1 MNKKELISCI
11 AKDTK
16 ITKKKSVETLNIIIK
31 NFYLALKKNNIVNL
45 IGFGSFKI
53 KTRKAYES
61 KNPKTGKKMYIKK
74 RKIIIF
80 KMGKVLKKI
89 INL

>member
-16 ITKKKSVETLNIIIK
+16 ITKKKSFETLNVIIK
-31 NFYLALKKNNIVNL
+31 NFYLSLKKNNIVNL

-53 KTRKAYES
+53 KNRKSYEII
-61 KNPKTGKKMYIKK
+61 NPKTGKKMYIKK